1 MVTIF
6 SEIDIW
12 QAMAG
17 FLAAIVPFAYAQEDS
32 AQSSVPPQNA
42 KIAPARATGPLRVH
56 PGNPRYFTDGS
67 GKAIYLAG
75 SHTWVNF
82 KDYGTTGPPPAF
94 DYTAFLEFLV
104 QHNHNFFR
112 LWAWE
117 LPKSTSGQSKELW
130 FRVPFPWVRPGPG
143 MATDGKP
150 KFDLQKFDKSYFE
163 RLRDRVIAARDRG
176 IYVAVMLFD
185 GYGPQFNRSENDGFP
200 YDAANNINGI
210 SCGGTESQ
218 SLTNPA
224 VTAIQ
229 EAYVRKVI
237 DTVNDLDNVL
247 YEIANESGG
256 YSTGWQYHMID
267 YIKKYE
273 AAKPAQHPVGMTFQ
287 YSGGKN
293 ETLFLSNADWISPS
307 GADGYGYPNVDP
319 PAADGSK
326 VIINDTDHSFYY
338 TGLQEVGL
346 PAQRAWVW
354 KNFLRGNNVAFM
366 DPYLVEWPGRNKPD
380 GSNVDPYWET
390 LRVNMGY
397 TRIYAEKMN
406 LAAAKPRG
414 ELASTGYCLANPGKE
429 YLVYLPDG
437 DQVTLDLSSSS
448 GAFRVEWMDPVQG
461 KIIPDKDVTGGS
473 KRIFRTPFPNDAVLY
488 LRAEDYGQNR

>member
-1 MVTIF
+1 MMTIF
-6 SEIDIW
+6 RGTDIW
-12 QAMAG
+12 QTVVG
-17 FLAAIVPFAYAQEDS
+17 FFAAVVPFVYGQGDS
-32 AQSSVPPQNA
+32 TQSSVAPQNS
-42 KIAPARATGPLRVH
+42 KITTVQATGPLRVLSE
-56 PGNPRYFTDGS
+56 NPRYFTDGS

-82 KDYGTTGPPPAF
+82 KDYGTTDPPPEF
-94 DYTAFLEFLV
+94 DYIAFLEFLV

-117 LPKSTSGQSKELW
+117 LPKSTSGNSKEIW
-130 FRVPFPWVRPGPG
+130 FRVPFQWIRPGPG

-150 KFDLQKFDKSYFE
+150 KFDLNQFNESYFE
-163 RLRDRVIAARDRG
+163 RLRNRVIAARDRG
-176 IYVAVMLFD
+176 IYVSVMLFD

-200 YDAANNINGI
+200 FDKVNNINGV

-229 EAYVRKVI
+229 EAYIWKVI

-256 YSTGWQYHMID
+256 YSTQWQYHIIN
-267 YIKKYE
+267 YIKEYE
-273 AAKPAQHPVGMTFQ
+273 ATKPAQHPVGMTFQ
-287 YSGGKN
+287 YSGGQD
-293 ETLFLSNADWISPS
+293 EALFLSNADWISPS
-307 GADGYGYPNVDP
+307 GADGYGYPHVNPPDVD
-319 PAADGSK
+319 GRK

-346 PAQRAWVW
+346 AGQRAWVW

-366 DPYLVEWPGRNKPD
+366 DPYLVVWPGRNKPN
-380 GSNVDPYWET
+380 GSNVDTYWNT
-390 LRVNMGY
+390 LRENMGY
-397 TRIYAEKMN
+397 ARIYAEKMN
-406 LAAAKPRG
+406 LAAAKPRSD
-414 ELASTGYCLANPGKE
+414 LASTEYCLANPGKE

-437 DQVTLDLSSSS
+437 NQVTLDLSASSS
-448 GAFRVEWMDPVQG
+448 VFHVEWMDPVQG
-461 KIIPDKDVTGGS
+461 KIIPDKDVTGGD
-473 KRIFRTPFPNDAVLY
+473 KKVFKTPFPNDAVLY
-488 LRAEDYGQNR
+488 LRSED

>member
-1 MVTIF
+1 MMTTF
-6 SEIDIW
+6 RGIDIW
-12 QAMAG
+12 QAMVG
-17 FLAAIVPFAYAQEDS
+17 LFAAIVPFAYAQGDS
-32 AQSSVPPQNA
+32 AAQ
-42 KIAPARATGPLRVH
+42 ATGPLRAH
-56 PGNPRYFTDGS
+56 PENPRYFTDGS

-82 KDYGTTGPPPAF
+82 RDYGTTDPPPAF
-94 DYTAFLEFLV
+94 DYAAFLEFLV

-150 KFDLQKFDKSYFE
+150 KFDLHQFNESYFE
-163 RLRDRVIAARDRG
+163 RLRNRVIAARDRG

-210 SCGGTESQ
+210 SCGGPESQ

-224 VTAIQ
+224 VNAIQ

-247 YEIANESGG
+247 YEIANEAGG
-256 YSTGWQYHMID
+256 YSTAWQYHIID
-267 YIKKYE
+267 YIKEYE

-293 ETLFLSNADWISPS
+293 ETLFQSNADWISPS
-307 GADGYGYPNVDP
+307 GAYGYGHPNVNP

-338 TGLQEVGL
+338 TGLQEAGL
-346 PAQRAWVW
+346 PGQRAWVW
-354 KNFLRGNNVAFM
+354 KNLLRGNNVAFM
-366 DPYLVEWPGRNKPD
+366 DPYLVKWPGRNKPE

-390 LRVNMGY
+390 LRTSMGY

-406 LAAAKPRG
+406 LAAAKPHG
-414 ELASTGYCLANPGKE
+414 ELASTGYCLANPGNE

-437 DQVTLDLSSSS
+437 DQVTLDLSASS
-448 GAFRVEWMDPVQG
+448 GVFSVEWMDPVQG
-461 KIIPDKDVTGGS
+461 RIIPDKDVTGGD
-473 KRIFRTPFPNDAVLY
+473 KRIFKSPFPNDAVLY